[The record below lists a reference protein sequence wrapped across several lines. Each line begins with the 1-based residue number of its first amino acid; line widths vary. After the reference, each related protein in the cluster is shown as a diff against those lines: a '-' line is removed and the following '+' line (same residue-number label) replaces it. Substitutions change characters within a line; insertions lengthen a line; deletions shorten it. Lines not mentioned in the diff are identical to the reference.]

1 MKKIELFFIAT
12 LLITTEVFSSGGSLY
27 TRYGLGDVYNDYSAR
42 RFGMGGLGIALTDN
56 DYLNY
61 LNPAGSTD
69 LNLVRFETGMIYTGE
84 NMQDNSSSTY
94 NANTFFSGFM
104 FGIPIKH
111 DLGFTINFGVVP
123 VTNVHYAVSQA
134 ATDTI
139 STSHTIDYS
148 GDGGISKIFLSTSY
162 KLPLDFSIGASFDYY
177 TGKIDYNSA
186 ITFESTSDF
195 TDATYD
201 KQYSY
206 HGIGYTIGFISTDF
220 AKIIGIGG
228 VKNLR
233 LGVAYTS
240 SVPLHCDSVINLI
253 SAAGTTE
260 AAFGSSTVHLP
271 YKFGV
276 GLAFLLKDSYQFTL
290 DYLYQPFSQLT
301 FNGVGFPYMQD
312 YRKMSLGLEYRNPDV
327 RTFSFWDQLM
337 LRGGLSY
344 EQSQYI
350 INGTSINQV
359 SVYTGCSIPLGS
371 DNSLDFGLQYG
382 RRGTTDNNLLQENI
396 FNFSISIS
404 LGELWFQHS
413 ER

>member
-1 MKKIELFFIAT
+1 M
-12 LLITTEVFSSGGSLY
+12 
-27 TRYGLGDVYNDYSAR
+27 DYN
-42 RFGMGGLGIALTDN
+42 
-56 DYLNY
+56 
-61 LNPAGSTD
+61 
-69 LNLVRFETGMIYTGE
+69 
-84 NMQDNSSSTY
+84 
-94 NANTFFSGFM
+94 
-104 FGIPIKH
+104 
-111 DLGFTINFGVVP
+111 
-123 VTNVHYAVSQA
+123 
-134 ATDTI
+134 
-139 STSHTIDYS
+139 

-177 TGKIDYNSA
+177 TGKIDYNSSISFA
-186 ITFESTSDF
+186 STSDF
-195 TDATYD
+195 TDASFS

-206 HGIGYTIGFISTDF
+206 HGIGYTAGLISTDF
-220 AKIIGIGG
+220 AKILGIGG

-233 LGVAYTS
+233 FGVIYTS
-240 SVPLHCDSVINLI
+240 SVPLHCDSLINLT
-253 SAAGTTE
+253 SSTGTTVT
-260 AAFGSSTVHLP
+260 ALGSSTVNLP

-276 GLAFLLKDSYQFTL
+276 GVAFLIKDSYQFTL

-301 FNGVGFPYMQD
+301 FNGVSFPYMQD

-359 SVYTGCSIPLGS
+359 SIYTGCSIPLGS
-371 DNSLDFGLQYG
+371 DNSLDLGFQYG